1 MIELDIPGERRL
13 ALSHLALDFNGTLAF
28 DGKLIHEVKP
38 RLIELAGLLTI
49 HVITGN
55 TFGTA
60 TDELQGI
67 PCSIIELRPEYQ
79 AQAKWEAIHRI
90 GANMTVAIGNGRNDA
105 QRSACHCRIRSG
117 GGCPRNGGGGRH
129 RHQGHSGGAGA
140 AGASATADRHSAH
153 VKCHLFRKCFSVQA
167 AQKEGAREKTGPQ
180 RRIAVP
186 APSDRTTPAPILNP
200 T

>member
-90 GANMTVAIGNGRNDA
+90 GANTTVAIGNGRNDA
-105 QRSACHCRIRSG
+105 RMMRSAALAIAVLG
-117 GGCPRNGGGGRH
+117 PE
-129 RHQGHSGGAGA
+129 GA
-140 AGASATADRHSAH
+140 ARETVAAADIIA
-153 VKCHLFRKCFSVQA
+153 KDIQA
-167 AQKEGAREKTGPQ
+167 ALGLLEHRQ
-180 RRIAVP
+180 RLIATL
-186 APSDRTTPAPILNP
+186 RT
-200 T
+200 